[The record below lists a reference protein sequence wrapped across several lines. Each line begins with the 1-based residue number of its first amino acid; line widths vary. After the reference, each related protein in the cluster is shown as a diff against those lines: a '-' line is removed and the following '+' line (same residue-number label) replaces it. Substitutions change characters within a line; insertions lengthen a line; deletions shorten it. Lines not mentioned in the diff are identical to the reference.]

1 MKKSVIV
8 VIDTGVDNSH
18 SIFTDNPIRGINIRY
33 GCENTIIC
41 DNNMVDEIGHGTAV
55 CGILRKNCPDAEI
68 FMVKIYQ
75 KDLITEEELLIK
87 SLEYIDLH
95 IKCNIINMSLG
106 ILSNSEELHNI
117 CKKLRNKGCVLVAAF
132 DNTGAVSYPAAY
144 GEVLGVDASVKCIY
158 PEDYI
163 YVENSI
169 VNLYAKSGNT
179 RLAWIE
185 QKSII
190 GRGVSYSAAF
200 MTAIIANILEQ
211 NKKNLDVDELDKEL
225 RKKALKIYKFE
236 KSEKSTSKCKSS
248 HSIDCLK
255 RAAIF
260 PYNKE
265 IHSLINFPD
274 LLSFQIEGIYDIKQH
289 GYINKTIKSI
299 DEKYQY
305 AVKDYMN
312 MNFEDIDSVIIGHTT
327 EISHLLKT
335 DVKKIILDYC
345 LMHQKNVYCFDGSLV
360 DLYKQKFIE
369 EGLRLDY
376 PVVNYVNNQKM
387 GKLYGIG
394 APVLGVFGTSSA
406 QGKYTLQ
413 LQLRRMFIES
423 GYKVGQ
429 LGSEPSALLFGM
441 DEVFPFG
448 YERTIELADRQ
459 FLETVN
465 SLIHIIDEKNPDII
479 IVGCQANTVPRIMY
493 NTNHAS
499 LPQLEFLLGSNPDV
513 VILCVNLFDEIE
525 YINRSILAIENM
537 VECKVA
543 GLAIS
548 PFYYPSEWH
557 IFNNK
562 KEFASKQQID
572 EFKRNIHTQ
581 LNLNSYVI
589 GTEEIADIF
598 NLCIDFLS

>member
-1 MKKSVIV
+1 M
-8 VIDTGVDNSH
+8 
-18 SIFTDNPIRGINIRY
+18 
-33 GCENTIIC
+33 
-41 DNNMVDEIGHGTAV
+41 
-55 CGILRKNCPDAEI
+55 
-68 FMVKIYQ
+68 
-75 KDLITEEELLIK
+75 
-87 SLEYIDLH
+87 
-95 IKCNIINMSLG
+95 
-106 ILSNSEELHNI
+106 
-117 CKKLRNKGCVLVAAF
+117 
-132 DNTGAVSYPAAY
+132 
-144 GEVLGVDASVKCIY
+144 
-158 PEDYI
+158 
-163 YVENSI
+163 
-169 VNLYAKSGNT
+169 
-179 RLAWIE
+179 
-185 QKSII
+185 
-190 GRGVSYSAAF
+190 
-200 MTAIIANILEQ
+200 
-211 NKKNLDVDELDKEL
+211 
-225 RKKALKIYKFE
+225 
-236 KSEKSTSKCKSS
+236 
-248 HSIDCLK
+248 
-255 RAAIF
+255 
-260 PYNKE
+260 
-265 IHSLINFPD
+265 
-274 LLSFQIEGIYDIKQH
+274 LSFQIEGIYDIKQH
-289 GYINKTIKSI
+289 EYINKTIKSI